1 MFLIYIQIIW
11 NISLK
16 YNSSDYYQFVF
27 SAKNCVL
34 ILELC
39 HKEKILDT
47 FFGKVHAIYF
57 IVT

>member
-1 MFLIYIQIIW
+1 MFFIYIQIIW
-11 NISLK
+11 TISFK

-27 SAKNCVL
+27 SAKNCVF

-47 FFGKVHAIYF
+47 ILGKVHAIY
-57 IVT
+57 IAT